1 MDFEQ
6 LRTFQLVSRL
16 KSFSR
21 AASQLGVTQPAISA
35 QIRSLETEVGT
46 RLFDRE
52 GGKVSMTAAGRLF
65 EPFAEHCL
73 QCQSHIY
80 AGINELYRSP
90 RGVLSVSTSEAASL
104 YVLPQ
109 VFAQFK
115 TLYSRVQ
122 LSIVRAERSRTL
134 ESIINREVDFGIVSL
149 PVSDA
154 RLLVYPIH
162 IDEVMLVTAA
172 SHPLA
177 SMDSVELDQVMQ
189 YSLLMT
195 RQGSQRQKIDQFF
208 QSKEAQPRIA
218 MELESSELLKRLI
231 AAGIGIGFLPETN
244 VAGDVAAGVL
254 KTIRVNEMHVQ
265 RELGVICLK
274 DKRLTRASQAFLEVA
289 TSGTAGAVISAKPR
303 PPGAE

>member
-21 AASQLGVTQPAISA
+21 AASQLGITQPAISA
-35 QIRSLETEVGT
+35 QIRSLETEVGA

-73 QCQSHIY
+73 QCQSHIF
-80 AGINELYRSP
+80 AGISELYRSP

-109 VFAQFK
+109 VFAEFK
-115 TLYSRVQ
+115 KLYSRVQ
-122 LSIVRAERSRTL
+122 LSIVRAERTRTL
-134 ESIINREVDFGIVSL
+134 ESIVNREVDFGIVSL
-149 PVSDA
+149 PVRDN
-154 RLLVYPIH
+154 RLMVHAIH
-162 IDEVMLVTAA
+162 RDEVVLVAPA

-177 SMDSVELDQVMQ
+177 LTSSVELDQIMQ
-189 YSLLMT
+189 FPLLMT

-208 QSKEAQPRIA
+208 QSKDARPRIA

-231 AAGIGIGFLPETN
+231 AAGIGVGFLPQAN
-244 VAGDVAAGVL
+244 VAHDVAAGEL
-254 KTIRVNEMHVQ
+254 KTVRVSGMHVY
-265 RELGVICLK
+265 RELGLICLK
-274 DKRLTRASQAFLEVA
+274 DKRLTRAEHAFLEVA
-289 TSGTAGAVISAKPR
+289 TRGTAGPETGTKPKPHSA
-303 PPGAE
+303 

>member
-21 AASQLGVTQPAISA
+21 AASQLGITQPAISA
-35 QIRSLETEVGT
+35 QIRSLETEVGA

-73 QCQSHIY
+73 QCQSHII
-80 AGINELYRSP
+80 AGVSELYHSP
-90 RGVLSVSTSEAASL
+90 RGVLSVSASEAASL

-115 TLYSRVQ
+115 KLYSRVQ

-134 ESIINREVDFGIVSL
+134 ESIANREVDFGIVSL
-149 PVSDA
+149 PIKDS
-154 RLLVYPIH
+154 RLLVHTIH
-162 IDEVMLVTAA
+162 QDEVLLVTAA

-177 SMDSVELDQVMQ
+177 GRESAELHEVLQ
-189 YSLLMT
+189 YPLLMT
-195 RQGSQRQKIDQFF
+195 KYGRQREKIDQFF
-208 QSKEAQPRIA
+208 QSREVQPRIA

-231 AAGIGIGFLPETN
+231 AAGIGIGFLPQTN
-244 VAGDVAAGVL
+244 VLTEETAGLL
-254 KTIRVNEMHVQ
+254 KTLRIEGMHVQ
-265 RELGVICLK
+265 RELAIVCLK
-274 DKRLTRASQAFLEVA
+274 DRHLTRAGQAFLEVA
-289 TSGTAGAVISAKPR
+289 TNGVSPMLPATRPR
-303 PPGAE
+303 PRTA